1 MENDTAYAFKYGI
14 DIAKDVFQLFRVDQ
28 ESGEVQ
34 NFKLKRKDLIAEFI
48 NRGKC
53 LIGMEACGSSQYWAR
68 ELQKLGHTVRLMDPK
83 AVKPFVSGYK
93 SDRADAQ
100 GIYTALINNVREVAV
115 KNDAEVRLK
124 ALVIQGGE
132 IPPPVKPNQQPVL
145 SLGVEAV
152 RSDLSVDKGVCEP
165 QCESVKPISPVNY
178 VMRRS
183 RLFSESQTASSR
195 PFWSGLLG
203 LRRGRWAWRA
213 YEG

>member
-1 MENDTAYAFKYGI
+1 MFQGTRLRRSICGDT
-14 DIAKDVFQLFRVDQ
+14 LFSR
-28 ESGEVQ
+28 
-34 NFKLKRKDLIAEFI
+34 KRK
-48 NRGKC
+48 RYCWHG
-53 LIGMEACGSSQYWAR
+53 R
-68 ELQKLGHTVRLMDPK
+68 TLGRLNKPLTRQERFCRRPSRKPNCVVSRRLTQVRLRLSRAPGKD
-83 AVKPFVSGYK
+83 ASTGQRVKP
-93 SDRADAQ
+93 R
-100 GIYTALINNVREVAV
+100 
-115 KNDAEVRLK
+115 VRLK

>member
-1 MENDTAYAFKYGI
+1 MENDTSYAFKYGI

-28 ESGEVQ
+28 EYGEVQ

-83 AVKPFVSGYK
+83 AVKPFVTGYK

-145 SLGVEAV
+145 SLGVETV
-152 RSDLSVDKGVCEP
+152 RSDLSVGKGVCEP
-165 QCESVKPISPVNY
+165 QCESVKPISHVN
-178 VMRRS
+178 VMKRRS
-183 RLFSESQTASSR
+183 RLSQWSQTATSK
-195 PFWSGLLG
+195 PIW
-203 LRRGRWAWRA
+203 
-213 YEG
+213 

>member
-1 MENDTAYAFKYGI
+1 ME
-14 DIAKDVFQLFRVDQ
+14 V
-28 ESGEVQ
+28 
-34 NFKLKRKDLIAEFI
+34 
-48 NRGKC
+48 
-53 LIGMEACGSSQYWAR
+53 M
-68 ELQKLGHTVRLMDPK
+68 PK
-83 AVKPFVSGYK
+83 ATEKIRLKP
-93 SDRADAQ
+93 R
-100 GIYTALINNVREVAV
+100 
-115 KNDAEVRLK
+115 VRLK

>member
-1 MENDTAYAFKYGI
+1 MENDTSYAFKYGI

-83 AVKPFVSGYK
+83 AVKPFVTGYK

-115 KNDAEVRLK
+115 KSDTERDLQTLLTMREL
-124 ALVIQGGE
+124 LVKQ
-132 IPPPVKPNQQPVL
+132 
-145 SLGVEAV
+145 
-152 RSDLSVDKGVCEP
+152 
-165 QCESVKPISPVNY
+165 Y
-178 VMRRS
+178 
-183 RLFSESQTASSR
+183 TASINHVR
-195 PFWSGLLG
+195 GLLYDPSLVARSSQRILESPMAQAIG
-203 LRRGRWAWRA
+203 LF
-213 YEG
+213 

>member
-1 MENDTAYAFKYGI
+1 MENDTSYAFKYGI

-53 LIGMEACGSSQYWAR
+53 LIGMEACASSQYWAR

-83 AVKPFVSGYK
+83 AVKPFVTGYK

-115 KNDAEVRLK
+115 KNDAERDLQTLLTMRELLVKQHTLSMIARLK
-124 ALVIQGGE
+124 KMRTAVGMSIPSLSNRSLTSFLRLSSTRICRIDIAICASQLIQLQN
-132 IPPPVKPNQQPVL
+132 I
-145 SLGVEAV
+145 
-152 RSDLSVDKGVCEP
+152 
-165 QCESVKPISPVNY
+165 I
-178 VMRRS
+178 
-183 RLFSESQTASSR
+183 
-195 PFWSGLLG
+195 
-203 LRRGRWAWRA
+203 
-213 YEG
+213 